1 MKRCLIKTWSVA
13 AGVLLIL
20 LLLQPMIFMIKLPQ
34 LLQVIMMVISGV
46 LASWLLLSLIN
57 GINQGWQRFLKRV
70 PLMEQLFKNQRLNA
84 LISNYLGLIVATL
97 YCLYTFSIGVMYRSA
112 WFITQAFYYLLLFLI
127 RLILS
132 HQIRTSRRSS
142 PAARLKTC
150 LMIGWL
156 LLLFTPILGGMTI
169 LILHQESST
178 THFSQNVLLVVALY
192 TFINLGSVLHGFA
205 KTRRATILLKTDK
218 NVVMVTA
225 LISLYNLQTLMLA
238 AYSHDQQYSRLM
250 TWATGLGIVVLIIA
264 LAVWM
269 IIESRHKIKQL
280 ANNAG

>member
-1 MKRCLIKTWSVA
+1 M
-13 AGVLLIL
+13 
-20 LLLQPMIFMIKLPQ
+20 
-34 LLQVIMMVISGV
+34 
-46 LASWLLLSLIN
+46 N
-57 GINQGWQRFLKRV
+57 
-70 PLMEQLFKNQRLNA
+70 
-84 LISNYLGLIVATL
+84 
-97 YCLYTFSIGVMYRSA
+97 
-112 WFITQAFYYLLLFLI
+112 
-127 RLILS
+127 
-132 HQIRTSRRSS
+132 
-142 PAARLKTC
+142 
-150 LMIGWL
+150 GWL

-250 TWATGLGIVVLIIA
+250 TWATGLGIVILIIA